1 MEIINS
7 LKRSSVSHRRF
18 YEILGLNLT
27 TLLDLVQ
34 HHHKL
39 MRTTV
44 TEIPMKEEAKEKDS
58 KPYEVPILHPQLGN
72 STERLR

>member
-1 MEIINS
+1 MT
-7 LKRSSVSHRRF
+7 F
-18 YEILGLNLT
+18 
-27 TLLDLVQ
+27 LDLVQ

>member
-1 MEIINS
+1 MASIWN
-7 LKRSSVSHRRF
+7 KA
-18 YEILGLNLT
+18 

-44 TEIPMKEEAKEKDS
+44 TEIPMKEEKGRPSEKEAKEKDS
-58 KPYEVPILHPQLGN
+58 KAYEVPILHPQLGN
-72 STERLR
+72 STERLRYLHFQ